1 MLIRTI
7 IQSLLNSNFIIKL
20 TANEYSALIKNK
32 GINLNQNDEFQ
43 MNTSFKY
50 IQEKYDLRKHLKDLN
65 KSKVTKKN
73 KISMSETNTKGKKTP
88 CLIYR
93 VLSIKNCKNSQTK
106 QESGYFIDN
115 WKLSNWEKGL

>member
-1 MLIRTI
+1 
-7 IQSLLNSNFIIKL
+7 
-20 TANEYSALIKNK
+20 
-32 GINLNQNDEFQ
+32 

-73 KISMSETNTKGKKTP
+73 KISTSETNTKGKKTP

-115 WKLSNWEKGL
+115 WKLSNWEKGLWKDEYNKKRGRGSYKQKNYSQMWKQ